1 MIFHCELF
9 ATAAAADTASTAIAS
24 ATASTAST
32 AATASTA
39 SIVSTATTA
48 TATTAAEFFFVLST
62 CCGSRLACIRSSS
75 GTRNITVFF
84 FMMGF
89 FKRVRNQAPYVSTPD
104 PYYRSLRSDPYP
116 IFDLHA
122 HTHIIHIYIIYIYI
136 YDYII
141 YIFDY
146 IIYIFDYIISICLY
160 IY

>member
-9 ATAAAADTASTAIAS
+9 ATAAAADTASTASTAIAS

-62 CCGSRLACIRSSS
+62 CCGSRFACIRSSS
-75 GTRNITVFF
+75 GTRNITVFFFF

-122 HTHIIHIYIIYIYI
+122 HTHNTYLYNIYI

-146 IIYIFDYIISICLY
+146 IIYI
-160 IY
+160 